1 MKIPLIETNKKN
13 RHLKLNNGVLSFRE
27 KAYSG
32 IVNEFYVDG
41 NIKSKSEY
49 YQGKRQGF
57 FNGWY
62 RNGSEWF
69 QRFYNKG
76 LKSDIHIGWHTNGKQ
91 MFEYHFNNK
100 GVYHGSVKD
109 WHSNG
114 ILGKHFNFVDGKETG
129 SQKMWNLKGKIRA
142 NFYTVN
148 NERHGLIGLKNC
160 VSVLKTEVK

>member
-1 MKIPLIETNKKN
+1 MKFYITHIFVLFIFLSCNSTIQEKEKIFSIDEIKIPLIETNKKN

-69 QRFYNKG
+69 QRFYNN
-76 LKSDIHIGWHTNGKQ
+76 S
-91 MFEYHFNNK
+91 
-100 GVYHGSVKD
+100 
-109 WHSNG
+109 
-114 ILGKHFNFVDGKETG
+114 
-129 SQKMWNLKGKIRA
+129 
-142 NFYTVN
+142 
-148 NERHGLIGLKNC
+148 
-160 VSVLKTEVK
+160 

>member
-91 MFEYHFNNK
+91 MFEYHFNTNGRYDGSSKSGMQK
-100 GVYHGSVKD
+100 GLWPS
-109 WHSNG
+109 
-114 ILGKHFNFVDGKETG
+114 ILILLME
-129 SQKMWNLKGKIRA
+129 
-142 NFYTVN
+142 
-148 NERHGLIGLKNC
+148 
-160 VSVLKTEVK
+160 